1 MSVMSLSAKRELPRT
16 GRHMLHI
23 TMILLI
29 FYVTIASIDF
39 CDGSTILVDLGL
51 LNVEVFLSNV
61 TIGRTSLG

>member
-1 MSVMSLSAKRELPRT
+1 
-16 GRHMLHI
+16 MLHI